1 MEQNDIKM
9 SATVHVGS
17 ECSGE
22 CQYGHCRYAD
32 ITINEDEAE
41 AKPKNEFYPDLP
53 RMMWD
58 ADDFADWD

>member
-1 MEQNDIKM
+1 MGQNDIKN
-9 SATVHVGS
+9 
-17 ECSGE
+17 ECNCACGGECGGE
-22 CQYGHCRYAD
+22 CQCGHCECGHCHC
-32 ITINEDEAE
+32 EDEAE